1 MGRIHV
7 AVVSDAPLLL
17 LGLGAILR
25 QDKQL
30 QVVTLVHDLPDVA
43 RATRQ
48 LPCHV
53 LLVHT
58 ATPALTA
65 PRVMVHASANFPAA
79 KVLLL
84 TEQAGRPDLV
94 SALRAGVHG
103 YAVLG
108 DLSPDEL
115 CRGVVTLAHQGLW
128 TCSVSTRL
136 LLRDALLDDAAEG
149 RTAVGPTAPDG
160 RARSGL
166 SNREL
171 VVLRKA
177 ASGQGETQ
185 IARDLSISP
194 NTVKMYFRRICEKLQ
209 ATSRAEAIEMGGRL
223 GLVPVGYSS
232 AGRSS
237 AVPAAMIT

>member
-1 MGRIHV
+1 MARIHV

-25 QDKQL
+25 LDKQL
-30 QVVTLVHDLPDVA
+30 LVAALADEVTALA
-43 RATRQ
+43 RAAHQ

-53 LLVHT
+53 ILVHT
-58 ATPALTA
+58 ATPSLTA
-65 PRVMVHASANFPAA
+65 PRVMGYVAAQFPEA
-79 KVLLL
+79 KVLLI
-84 TEQAGRPDLV
+84 TEQAGPAELLG
-94 SALRAGVHG
+94 ALRAGVHG

-108 DLSPDEL
+108 TLSPDEL

-128 TCSVSTRL
+128 TCAVSTRL
-136 LLRDALLDDAAEG
+136 LLREALLDDAAEERAAG
-149 RTAVGPTAPDG
+149 TTLNG

-185 IARDLSISP
+185 IARDLSVSP
-194 NTVKMYFRRICEKLQ
+194 NTVKTYFHRICDKLQ
-209 ATSRAEAIEMGGRL
+209 AASRAEAIETGVHL
-223 GLVPVGYSS
+223 GLVPAGYYRGGSPS
-232 AGRSS
+232 A
-237 AVPAAMIT
+237 APAAITT